1 MHREY
6 HKWFSPRLCR
16 DMELLVF
23 GRAGM
28 RVLVYPTRGGRF
40 YDYENWGLVQSLRP
54 RIEAGELQ
62 LYCVDSVDAESLY
75 CTAIAPAARMRRHL
89 QYESY
94 VLAEVLPFSQ
104 YLNPDSPLCAHGCS
118 LGAYHAANIAF
129 KYPHLFQKLL
139 ALSGR
144 YDLTLA
150 PGPYRDLFDGYYDQT
165 IYFNNPSHF
174 LPRLNDPRLLEDL
187 RRMDITIVIGAEDA
201 FLENNHQ
208 LHMALKAQKVPHRY
222 YVWQEEAHRAR
233 YWRQMVVLYL

>member
-1 MHREY
+1 
-6 HKWFSPRLCR
+6 
-16 DMELLVF
+16 MELLVF

-75 CTAIAPAARMRRHL
+75 CTAIAPTARMRRHL
-89 QYESY
+89 QYENY

-174 LPRLNDPRLLEDL
+174 LPRLHDPVLLEDL
-187 RRMDITIVIGAEDA
+187 RRMDITLVIGAEDA

-222 YVWQEEAHRAR
+222 YVWDGEAHRAR
-233 YWRQMVVLYL
+233 YWRKMVQLYL

>member
-1 MHREY
+1 
-6 HKWFSPRLCR
+6 
-16 DMELLVF
+16 MELLVF

-75 CTAIAPAARMRRHL
+75 CTGIPPAARMRRHL

-174 LPRLNDPRLLEDL
+174 LPRLNDPLLLEDL
-187 RRMDITIVIGAEDA
+187 RRMDITLVIGAEDA

-222 YVWQEEAHRAR
+222 YVWDGEAHRAR
-233 YWRQMVVLYL
+233 YWRKMVTLYL

>member
-1 MHREY
+1 
-6 HKWFSPRLCR
+6 
-16 DMELLVF
+16 MELLVF

-40 YDYENWGLVQSLRP
+40 YDYENWGLIETLQS

-75 CTAIAPAARMRRHL
+75 CTGIHPAARMRRHL
-89 QYESY
+89 QYENY

-104 YLNPDSPLCAHGCS
+104 HLNPDSPLCAHGCS

-174 LPRLNDPRLLEDL
+174 LPRLNDPLLLEDL
-187 RRMDITIVIGAEDA
+187 RQMDITLVIGAEDA

-208 LHMALKAQKVPHRY
+208 LHMALKAQRVPHRY

-233 YWRQMVVLYL
+233 YWRQMVALYL